1 MHDPEET
8 MGPRDATTG
17 EAMDP
22 DALETGRVAPEDTS
36 AIPSDTQPVADDA
49 APGLVRPNQASDQ
62 SNAPIP
68 DVMGEPVQPAPDVMG
83 APVPETDETLGD
95 RNEADRL

>member
-8 MGPRDATTG
+8 MGPRDGTTG

-22 DALETGRVAPEDTS
+22 EALDAPGRVDPDTS
-36 AIPSDTQPVADDA
+36 AIPPDTQPVADDA
-49 APGLVRPNQASDQ
+49 APGVLRHRQASDQ
-62 SNAPIP
+62 SDAPIP

-95 RNEADRL
+95 RNDRL

>member
-22 DALETGRVAPEDTS
+22 EALDAPGRIDPDDTS
-36 AIPSDTQPVADDA
+36 AIPSDTQAE
-49 APGLVRPNQASDQ
+49 PGVVRHQASDQ
-62 SNAPIP
+62 SDAPIP
-68 DVMGEPVQPAPDVMG
+68 DVMGEPVQPTSDVMG
-83 APVPETDETLGD
+83 APVPQADATLGD